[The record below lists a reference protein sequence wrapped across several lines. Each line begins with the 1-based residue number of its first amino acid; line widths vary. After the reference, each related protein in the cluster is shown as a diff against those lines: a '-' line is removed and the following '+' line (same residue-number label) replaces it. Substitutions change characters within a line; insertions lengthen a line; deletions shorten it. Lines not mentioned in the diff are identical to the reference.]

1 VQTDGGGVRRR
12 LGASDVVTSEGSTD
26 VLDVT
31 FQFDTSDPDVEASV
45 LKTLKGEMAEQLL
58 FDHMNDNGLHVPR

>member
-1 VQTDGGGVRRR
+1 MRRR
-12 LGASDVVTSEGSTD
+12 LGAIDVVTSEGSTD